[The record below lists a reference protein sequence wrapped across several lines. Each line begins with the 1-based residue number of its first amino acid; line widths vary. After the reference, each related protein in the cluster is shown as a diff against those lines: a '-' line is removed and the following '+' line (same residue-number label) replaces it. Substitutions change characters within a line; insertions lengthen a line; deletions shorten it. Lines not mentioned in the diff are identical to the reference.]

1 MWGKNIIFAVNILY
15 FSFAHMKHVLFSCFL
30 ALACLLSG
38 SAQSHRTFYVAPDGN
53 DTHAGTLDAPLA
65 SLRVAHERMQGGD
78 TLYFRGGTYRLTD
91 ADIMLMGPQYAYVC
105 HLDKAGS
112 ELGRTCY
119 MGVPGERPVFDFS
132 AIVAPGHRISAFA
145 LMADYVHLRNFD
157 IVGVPVHITGHTQS
171 ECVSG
176 RGGSHCIVE
185 NLAMH
190 DGMAIGYYQIKG
202 SDNLVLNCDAYN
214 NYDDY
219 SEGPYGGN
227 VDGFGF
233 HLVSPEYVGNRIYG
247 CRAWRNSDDGFDLIN
262 CHSAVT
268 IERCYAM
275 LNGYQPAA
283 DPLDVETRKE
293 AGDGNGFKSGGFGM
307 KAPGMKPF
315 PRIVPTHTISHC
327 IAYRNK
333 VNGFHSNHHTGG
345 NLWIEN
351 VAVENRCNYQMCNR
365 KSEQEVYDV
374 PGYGHTLVRNVS
386 FRPGEKGDVQNL
398 DPALSVAIDNTFA
411 PTLREVKEEE
421 WACTDPQT
429 LYVPRRPD
437 GSLPDIAYMKPAL
450 EQVAQAPRAI
460 INVIGDSYVANHRC
474 PKEETWHYK
483 LAQELGMSYNG
494 YGRNGSCI
502 AFDRTH
508 DGQHDFGPAMWQRY
522 KAMTPDAD
530 YVLIIAGHND
540 ANKVKNNADSL
551 RMFADSLEVMLTGI
565 EQHCPN
571 ARIGFVTPWYLDK
584 PGFEQ
589 VVRVIE
595 QACER
600 HKIPLLNNYN
610 KDCVIKVWDEA
621 FRTLYFQHPKDT
633 AHLNAD
639 GHDLFLAVAREWFI
653 HSVMGPNEE

>member
-1 MWGKNIIFAVNILY
+1 MGCV
-15 FSFAHMKHVLFSCFL
+15 L
-30 ALACLLSG
+30 AL
-38 SAQSHRTFYVAPDGN
+38 SAQSHHTLYVASDGN
-53 DTHAGTLDAPLA
+53 DNNPGSIDAPLA
-65 SLRVAHERMQGGD
+65 TLRQAHQLMQGGD
-78 TLYFRGGTYRLTD
+78 TIYFRGGTYRLTD
-91 ADIMLMGPQYAYVC
+91 ADIMLTGPQYAYVC

-112 ELGRTCY
+112 EQGRSCY
-119 MGVPGERPVFDFS
+119 MGYPGERPVFDFS
-132 AIVAPGHRISAFA
+132 AIQAPDHRISAFA

-157 IVGVPVHITGHTQS
+157 IVGVPVHVTGHTQS

-214 NYDDY
+214 NYDNY

-268 IERCYAM
+268 IDHCYAM
-275 LNGYQPAA
+275 LNGYQPTA
-283 DPLDVETRKE
+283 DPLDVDTRQQ

-365 KSEQEVYDV
+365 KSEQDVFDV

-386 FRPGEKGDVQNL
+386 FRPGDKGDVQNL

-411 PTLREVKEEE
+411 PNLREVKEEE
-421 WACTDPQT
+421 WLCTDPLT
-429 LYVPRRPD
+429 LYVPRLAD
-437 GSLPDIAYMKPAL
+437 GSLPDIPYMKPATA
-450 EQVAQAPRAI
+450 VAPTKRAI
-460 INVIGDSYVANHRC
+460 INVIGDSYVANHRR

-483 LAQELGMSYNG
+483 MAQQLGMSYNG

-508 DGQHDFGPAMWQRY
+508 DGPHNFGPAMWERY

-540 ANKVKNNADSL
+540 ANKVRNNADSL

-584 PGFEQ
+584 PGFAK

-595 QACER
+595 KACKR
-600 HKIPLLNNYN
+600 HHIPLLNNYN
-610 KDCVIKVWDEA
+610 ARSVIDVRSEA
-621 FRTLYFQHPKDT
+621 FRSQYFQSPDDT
-633 AHLNAD
+633 AHLNAE
-639 GHDLFLAVAREWFI
+639 GHDLFLPVAMEWFV
-653 HSVMGPNEE
+653 SNCVRPCP